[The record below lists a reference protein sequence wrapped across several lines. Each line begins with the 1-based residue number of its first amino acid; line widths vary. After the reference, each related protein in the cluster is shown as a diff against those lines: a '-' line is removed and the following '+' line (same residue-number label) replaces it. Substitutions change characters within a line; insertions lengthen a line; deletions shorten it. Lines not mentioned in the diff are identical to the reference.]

1 MRSTSLTL
9 SSLAVGLLVG
19 TLNHAAASSSATP
32 DPKLVLQGVESLR
45 LQIPP
50 ARLKLRYTYKNAL
63 VTNQSILDV
72 DFAGERHAFSF
83 RPQPPAKGWQAV
95 FDGTKVITYG
105 EGQRAVDLR
114 NRDQEEGVTLFDPRT
129 LGLSTGY
136 NWLDDVESCIPLR
149 WAVRAELIG
158 RERIGDHLAWHVRL
172 VMPFPGNI
180 PQATAP
186 IPPYDYWIDSDN
198 SFRVYRT
205 DNNGEQ
211 SLSFYKDIGS
221 PWLPT
226 RVTTTMAKNYKLLGT
241 EIREWEIIDAKWS
254 MTFPASRW
262 ELASLGLKPQTD
274 VIDDRIQR
282 RVGFWNGTRY
292 VPLHPEL
299 EQRSPRAKL
308 VTWLVC
314 LALIL
319 IPPLI
324 MWWRRSR
331 AASR

>member
-1 MRSTSLTL
+1 MR
-9 SSLAVGLLVG
+9 LL
-19 TLNHAAASSSATP
+19 
-32 DPKLVLQGVESLR
+32 
-45 LQIPP
+45 
-50 ARLKLRYTYKNAL
+50 YTYKDSL
-63 VTNQSILDV
+63 VTNQFVLDSEF
-72 DFAGERHAFSF
+72 DGARRTFICQPNKT
-83 RPQPPAKGWQAV
+83 PQSWQAV
-95 FDGTKVITYG
+95 FDGTQALICEPEENKV
-105 EGQRAVDLR
+105 ELM
-114 NRDQEEGVTLFDPRT
+114 NMDQDIRQTLFDPRT
-129 LGLSTGY
+129 LGISTAY
-136 NWLDDVESCIPLR
+136 TSLDDIDSLIPIKYS
-149 WAVRAELIG
+149 VRAELIG